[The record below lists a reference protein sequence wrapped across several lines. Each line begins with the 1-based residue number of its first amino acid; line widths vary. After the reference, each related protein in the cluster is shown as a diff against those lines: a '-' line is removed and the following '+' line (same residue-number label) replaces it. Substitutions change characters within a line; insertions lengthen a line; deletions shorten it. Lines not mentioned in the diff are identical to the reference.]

1 MVATPLV
8 EAEVQALYPSS
19 AAQNQ
24 RDKRLADQI
33 GAEKDIRR
41 EIGPNKVARTK
52 RR

>member
-1 MVATPLV
+1 MTATPLT

-24 RDKRLADQI
+24 RDKRRVDAI

-41 EIGPNKVARTK
+41 EIGPNRVARTK
-52 RR
+52 VR